1 MPNRKTS
8 ILKASG
14 EQKCRSDSKL
24 KKFNRHTPSSSQLG
38 HHHPNSRQSKL
49 PFPPSDAAMKARA
62 VVGNKVGMM
71 VRSASTK
78 YANNITG
85 LSLTS
90 KIASNKGDVV

>member
-14 EQKCRSDSKL
+14 EHKYRSDSKL

-38 HHHPNSRQSKL
+38 HHPNSRQSKL